1 MARRPLSRPMFRV
14 PGASRQAAGIL
25 ASSPQLMEAA
35 QRNLFQPATV
45 QGPLTGVGPDMF
57 GVQRRQVSAVTA
69 PPAPVTPAA
78 LPPSYDDTAVMDQ
91 VAGGLG
97 SEVLPK
103 PKPAAPS
110 KPEDFGKV
118 DQRSATMVE
127 GMVENLNEQKAA
139 TDKILEGVPSRDD
152 AIIGGKSI
160 NQLYGDLEEKMG
172 QDAPSLKDYNLADF
186 EDLAMESLGYKKG
199 ELGPSEVADKD
210 RRTSF
215 WLSLIKAGLATA
227 AGESPYLLTNLARG
241 LSFGVESF
249 GKDLGD
255 INQREREDNRAI
267 ASAKMDL
274 MKDQRSVDT
283 ANRAVD
289 IQVAQL
295 KVQLAESIRGEAR
308 EDAYRKVDQ
317 LAQFTKM
324 ENDLFRFVNESNRE
338 WEKIDVQ
345 SDQFAKTLAA
355 TYAGQQP
362 EIIRGMLMTPGYV
375 EPAVEGGKIDIMD
388 PNSWILTEEGKE
400 LFDSWV
406 KSKGT
411 TKLTDLVQAA
421 DSAAQTMS
429 VGMLDYSHLGDSG
442 PAAARRAQLQ
452 IGKMG
457 LSSNLEDQAKA
468 LIGYGRA
475 TNASTSS
482 PLMIEAI
489 LDAGNISGIDFY
501 DNNGQKITAF
511 QDDDGETI
519 QLVDFDPQRDTDF
532 LLQNTAYVIMGKAG
546 QRTMATPE

>member
-14 PGASRQAAGIL
+14 PGTSRQAAGIL

-35 QRNLFQPATV
+35 QRNLLQPATV

-69 PPAPVTPAA
+69 PPATVTPAA
-78 LPPSYDDTAVMDQ
+78 LPASYDATAVMNQ

-97 SEVLPK
+97 SDVLPE
-103 PKPAAPS
+103 PKPPVPS

-127 GMVENLNEQKAA
+127 GLVDNLNEQKTA
-139 TDKILEGVPSRDD
+139 TDNILKGVPSRND
-152 AIIGGKSI
+152 AILGGKSI
-160 NQLYGDLEEKMG
+160 NQLYENLEEKMS
-172 QDAPSLKDYNLADF
+172 QEAPSLKDYNLADF

-308 EDAYRKVDQ
+308 EDAYRKIDQ
-317 LAQFTKM
+317 LSQFTKM

-375 EPAVEGGKIDIMD
+375 EPATPGGKIDIMD
-388 PNSWILTEEGKE
+388 PNSWILTEDGKD

-411 TKLTDLVQAA
+411 VKLTDLVQAA

-442 PAAARRAQLQ
+442 AQAARRAQLQ

-501 DNNGQKITAF
+501 NNDGQKITAF
-511 QDDDGETI
+511 EDENGEEI
-519 QLVDFDPQRDTDF
+519 QLVDFDPQKDTDF
-532 LLQNTAYVIMGKAG
+532 LLQNTAYVVMGRAG

>member
-1 MARRPLSRPMFRV
+1 MFRV
-14 PGASRQAAGIL
+14 PGTSRQPAGIL

-35 QRNLFQPATV
+35 QRNLLQPATV

-69 PPAPVTPAA
+69 PPPAA
-78 LPPSYDDTAVMDQ
+78 LSSD
-91 VAGGLG
+91 
-97 SEVLPK
+97 VLPESK
-103 PKPAAPS
+103 PPVPS

-118 DQRSATMVE
+118 DQRSASMVK
-127 GMVENLNEQKAA
+127 GLVDNLNEQKTA
-139 TDKILEGVPSRDD
+139 TDNILKGVPSRND

-172 QDAPSLKDYNLADF
+172 QEAPALKDYNLADF

-345 SDQFAKTLAA
+345 SDQFAQTLAA

-375 EPAVEGGKIDIMD
+375 EPATPGGKIDIMD
-388 PNSWILTEEGKE
+388 PNSWILTEDGKE

-429 VGMLDYSHLGDSG
+429 VGLLDYSHLGDSG

-457 LSSNLEDQAKA
+457 LSSDLEDQARA

>member
-14 PGASRQAAGIL
+14 PGTSRQAAGIL

-35 QRNLFQPATV
+35 QRNLLQPATV

-69 PPAPVTPAA
+69 PPATVTPAA
-78 LPPSYDDTAVMDQ
+78 LPASYDATAVMNQ

-97 SEVLPK
+97 SDVLPE
-103 PKPAAPS
+103 PKPPVPS

-127 GMVENLNEQKAA
+127 GLVDNLNEQKTA
-139 TDKILEGVPSRDD
+139 TDNILKGVPSRND
-152 AIIGGKSI
+152 AILGGKSI
-160 NQLYGDLEEKMG
+160 NQLYENLEEKMS
-172 QDAPSLKDYNLADF
+172 QEAPSLKDYNLADF

-375 EPAVEGGKIDIMD
+375 EPATPGGKIDIMD
-388 PNSWILTEEGKE
+388 PNSWILTEDGKD

-411 TKLTDLVQAA
+411 VKLTDLVQAA

-442 PAAARRAQLQ
+442 AQAARRAQLQ

-501 DNNGQKITAF
+501 NNDGQKITAF
-511 QDDDGETI
+511 EDENGEEI
-519 QLVDFDPQRDTDF
+519 QLVDFDPQKDTDF
-532 LLQNTAYVIMGKAG
+532 LLQNTAYVVMGRAG